1 MKTLCVDIGTHTGYS
16 VWQDDIL
23 EASGT
28 LHLADA
34 KELDE
39 ARKAGAERRR
49 DIRCDRLF
57 TQLQFIC
64 PNPDRVVFEDVQFA
78 STTMQAHLW
87 ASLRAAVWL
96 AFPGAEFQC
105 VPVASLKV
113 FATGDGKAQKEDMLG
128 VLEEV
133 APALDL
139 PCNLAAADDN
149 EVDALW
155 LGLYNLA
162 VIAGEADYHSV
173 YENKKAAKAAKR
185 AKAKERKLKLKAKQ
199 SAQALAEAA

>member
-16 VWQDDIL
+16 VWQDDVL

-28 LHLADA
+28 LHLADQ
-34 KELDE
+34 KELDD

-87 ASLRAAVWL
+87 ASLRAAVWF

-105 VPVASLKV
+105 VPVATLKV
-113 FATGDGKAQKEDMLG
+113 FATGHGQAQKEDMLSH
-128 VLEEV
+128 LSDV
-133 APALDL
+133 AEALGL
-139 PCNLAAADDN
+139 PCNLAAMDDN
-149 EVDALW
+149 ECDAVW
-155 LGLYNLA
+155 LGLYN
-162 VIAGEADYHSV
+162 IAETMGEVDYHSV

-185 AKAKERKLKLKAKQ
+185 AKAKERKLKLRSKAVQ
-199 SAQALAEAA
+199 PAQLEAA

>member
-16 VWQDDIL
+16 VWQDGVL

-64 PNPDRVVFEDVQFA
+64 PAPDRVVFEDVQFA

-87 ASLRAAVWL
+87 ASLRAAVWF

-139 PCNLAAADDN
+139 PCNLAAMDDN
-149 EVDALW
+149 ECDAIW
-155 LGLYNLA
+155 LGLYNIA
-162 VIAGEADYHSV
+162 VTLGEVDYHSV
-173 YENKKAAKAAKR
+173 YENKR

-199 SAQALAEAA
+199 AAQALAEAA